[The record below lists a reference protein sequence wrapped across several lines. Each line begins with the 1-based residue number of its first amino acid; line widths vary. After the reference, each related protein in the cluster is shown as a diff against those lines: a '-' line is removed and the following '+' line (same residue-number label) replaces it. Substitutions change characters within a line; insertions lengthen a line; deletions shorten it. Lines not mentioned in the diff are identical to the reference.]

1 MNKRQKAKHYKQLYE
16 RTLETL
22 LRGSRPVK
30 VEHTSIPVQT
40 YRVRKALPFNYPDEA
55 IKNLPDDANGISYVI
70 RKSIE
75 RDISDFIYKNIK
87 INEVHGE
94 SEFPNKVYE
103 TTIRIAF

>member
-1 MNKRQKAKHYKQLYE
+1 MNKRQKAKHYKKLYE
-16 RTLETL
+16 GLLETIL
-22 LRGSRPVK
+22 IGSRPVK
-30 VEHTSIPVQT
+30 IEHTSIPVET

-55 IKNLPDDANGISYVI
+55 IKDLPADANGIPYAI
-70 RKSIE
+70 REEIE

-94 SEFPNKVYE
+94 SRPTGKVYE

>member
-16 RTLETL
+16 ML
-22 LRGSRPVK
+22 LKGSRPVK
-30 VEHTSIPVQT
+30 IEHSSIPVQT
-40 YRVRKALPFNYPDEA
+40 YRVHKALPADYPDEV
-55 IKNLPDDANGISYVI
+55 IKDLPADANGIPYVI
-70 RKSIE
+70 RKEIE

-94 SEFPNKVYE
+94 THFPSKVYE